1 MGVTMGPPVMRA
13 IPQPT
18 GGSSAR
24 GGACGRRRGPPPRG
38 CTAPQPTAA
47 KPILESI
54 FLGPQT
60 IDGPP
65 AMTNMTIIAASRATE
80 EAIEAGG
87 HGLFTAALNDALEGG
102 AADHMGYVTAPAI
115 YAYVSRRFSAWDQ
128 RPVYKTNATD
138 VLSVRTCE
146 PLIDRL

>member
-1 MGVTMGPPVMRA
+1 MGGTMGPPVMRA

-65 AMTNMTIIAASRATE
+65 AMTRACPGDLGDPRARVVEIPQNRQVSKPLRSYGVHRLE
-80 EAIEAGG
+80 ETAKFLGFEVVGG
-87 HGLFTAALNDALEGG
+87 PFGMALEGHAEKLLVAG
-102 AADHMGYVTAPAI
+102 FVI
-115 YAYVSRRFSAWDQ
+115 
-128 RPVYKTNATD
+128 D
-138 VLSVRTCE
+138 VPE
-146 PLIDRL
+146 

>member
-1 MGVTMGPPVMRA
+1 MGGTMGPPVMRA

-65 AMTNMTIIAASRATE
+65 AMTTLKIRQLFAGARIVILTQYDDPMTRAAARQ
-80 EAIEAGG
+80 AG
-87 HGLFTAALNDALEGG
+87 A
-102 AADHMGYVTAPAI
+102 
-115 YAYVSRRFSAWDQ
+115 
-128 RPVYKTNATD
+128 
-138 VLSVRTCE
+138 
-146 PLIDRL
+146 